1 MFQEFARFL
10 TLPSRATY
18 LAARSAWLQLNV
30 EPLTPADLQAVSEL
44 LAAGEVTAVIE
55 QVHGWKSRAALSP
68 RVHYFAA
75 EAHESLGEA
84 EQAEMERWVF
94 SACLQGILATGDGTR
109 RKAYIVSQLSDEYDV
124 LKLLGLR
131 SEKQHLVQRASR
143 SYDVL
148 TCTDGS
154 QLWFN
159 VSDLIPV
166 PEETIS
172 PLPLVE
178 VKRNEMKRIDQGVIR
193 TKRRISDP
201 RRTVPR

>member
-10 TLPSRATY
+10 TLPSRATF

-30 EPLTPADLQAVSEL
+30 EPLTPAELQSVGEL
-44 LAAGEVTAVIE
+44 LVAGEATAVIE

-75 EAHESLGEA
+75 EAHESLGET

-109 RKAYIVSQLSDEYDV
+109 RKAYIISQLSDEYDV

-131 SEKQHLVQRASR
+131 SEKQHLVQRGSR

-148 TCTDGS
+148 SCADGS

-166 PEETIS
+166 PAETMS
-172 PLPLVE
+172 PIPLVE
-178 VKRNEMKRIDQGVIR
+178 VKRIEAGRSDQGVIR